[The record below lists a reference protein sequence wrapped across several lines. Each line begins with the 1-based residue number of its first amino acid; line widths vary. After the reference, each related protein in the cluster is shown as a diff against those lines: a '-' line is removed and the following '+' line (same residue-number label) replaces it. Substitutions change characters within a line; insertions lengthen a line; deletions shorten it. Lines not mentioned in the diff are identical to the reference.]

1 MIFVGSV
8 LRQVTSDTNSV
19 PFFDLHRK
27 VSQTYYHT
35 VDNEI
40 RKLAFRSPYKNKAP
54 TCVVQAPRTDKRHKP
69 IPTPW
74 YCMIQFF
81 LGPYCDGT

>member
-1 MIFVGSV
+1 MIFVGSK
-8 LRQVTSDTNSV
+8 
-19 PFFDLHRK
+19 RK

-54 TCVVQAPRTDKRHKP
+54 TCVVQAPRTDKRVTGLEP
-69 IPTPW
+69 AALS
-74 YCMIQFF
+74 
-81 LGPYCDGT
+81 LGS